1 MVHVRAEEGSCCL
14 RGLTDPPAPNDM
26 ADVGIVPNWRP
37 PFPHWRSRSCC
48 ASAGTYGMG
57 SVEEARALRRWPLRA
72 AASIVTSSRR
82 AGCWLFDPRHELVL
96 VQTVVLVDVEV
107 AHLVVL
113 RRLRG
118 HGVEERASKNCSC
131 TYFV

>member
-1 MVHVRAEEGSCCL
+1 MVHVRAEEDSCCL

-37 PFPHWRSRSCC
+37 SFPRWRARSCC
-48 ASAGTYGMG
+48 ASAGAYGMG

-82 AGCWLFDPRHELVL
+82 AGCWLFNPRHELVL